1 MDLQLTAEQKMLR
14 DMARDFATREVEPH
28 AAALDREHRF
38 PAEIVKKMGEL
49 GLMGMMVPEAYGG
62 AGLDAVSYVLAMEEI
77 NRACAS
83 TGVVMSVNNSLVCE
97 PILEFG
103 SEAQKQRWLPK
114 LASGRSLGC
123 FALTEP
129 NNGSDA
135 AAARTTAVA
144 DGKDRWRVN
153 GAKQFITNAPQ
164 ADVCVFFAQTD
175 AAKGAKGITTFV
187 VEKGTPGYSVG
198 KPDDKLGITA
208 SHSAPIVFED
218 MVLADENR
226 LGATG
231 QGFKVAMSTL
241 DGGRIGI
248 AAQALGIHA
257 ACLEESVRYAKARTA
272 FGQPIASFQAIQWMI
287 ADMAT
292 ELEAAR
298 LLTLRAAVLKDR
310 DARFTREASMAKLYA
325 SEAAN
330 RAATRCVQ
338 VHGGY
343 GYIKD
348 FPAERHFRDARITEI
363 YEGTSEIQRLV
374 IAASLLKQDE
384 GVTRR

>member
-1 MDLQLTAEQKMLR
+1 MDLALTEEQRLLR
-14 DMARDFATREVEPH
+14 DMVHDFATREVEPV

-38 PAEIVKKMGEL
+38 PAELVRRMGEL

-62 AGLDAVSYVLAMEEI
+62 AGLDTVAYVVAMEEI

-83 TGVVMSVNNSLVCE
+83 TGVIMSVNNSLVCD
-97 PILEFG
+97 PILHFG
-103 SEAQKQRWLPK
+103 TEAQRRRWLPR
-114 LASGRSLGC
+114 LATGEWLGC

-135 AAARTTAVA
+135 AAARTEARLE
-144 DGKDRWRVN
+144 GGGRWRIN

-164 ADVCVFFAQTD
+164 ADLCLFFAQTD
-175 AAKGAKGITTFV
+175 QSLGARGITAFV
-187 VEKGTPGYSVG
+187 VEKGTPGYAVG
-198 KPDDKLGITA
+198 RVDDKLGITA
-208 SHSAPIVFED
+208 SHSAE
-218 MVLADENR
+218 VLFQDLVLPDEQR
-226 LGATG
+226 LGEVG
-231 QGFKVAMSTL
+231 EGFRIAMKTL

-248 AAQALGIHA
+248 AAQALGIHR
-257 ACLEESVRYAKARTA
+257 ACLEESVRYAKQRTA

-298 LLTLRAAVLKDR
+298 LLTWRAATLKDQG
-310 DARFTREASMAKLYA
+310 ARFTKEASMAKLFA

-338 VHGGY
+338 IHGGY
-343 GYIKD
+343 GYVKE
-348 FPAERHFRDARITEI
+348 FAAERHFRDARITEI

-374 IAASLLKQDE
+374 IAGWLLK
-384 GVTRR
+384 G

>member
-1 MDLQLTAEQKMLR
+1 MDLELTPEQQMLR
-14 DMARDFATREVEPH
+14 DMVRDFAVKEIEPQ

-38 PAEIVKKMGEL
+38 PAEIIAKMGEL
-49 GLMGMMVPEAYGG
+49 GLMGIMVPDTYGG

-83 TGVVMSVNNSLVCE
+83 TGVIASVNNSLVCG

-103 SEAQKQRWLPK
+103 TEAQKQRWLPK
-114 LASGRSLGC
+114 LASGEWLGC

-129 NNGSDA
+129 DNGSDA

-144 DGKDRWRVN
+144 DGKGRWRVN

-164 ADVCVFFAQTD
+164 ASLCIVFAQTD
-175 AAKGAKGITTFV
+175 PAKGAKGITAFAI
-187 VEKGTPGYSVG
+187 EKGTPGFSVG

-208 SHSAPIVFED
+208 SHSAPVHFED
-218 MVLADENR
+218 VTLTDEHR
-226 LGATG
+226 LGEVG
-231 QGFKVAMSTL
+231 QGFRIAMKTL
-241 DGGRIGI
+241 DSGRIGI
-248 AAQALGIHA
+248 AAQALGVHR
-257 ACLEESVRYAKARTA
+257 ACLEESARYAKERTA
-272 FGQPIASFQAIQWMI
+272 FGQPIATFQAIQWML

-292 ELEAAR
+292 ELDAAR
-298 LLTLRAAVLKDR
+298 LLTLRAATLKDEGV
-310 DARFTREASMAKLYA
+310 RFTKEAAMAKLYA

-330 RAATRCVQ
+330 RAATHAIQ
-338 VHGGY
+338 IHGGY

-348 FPAERHFRDARITEI
+348 FPVERHFRDARITEI

-374 IAASLLKQDE
+374 IAASLLKQN
-384 GVTRR
+384 